1 MSFRLEELRKWGVA
15 AYAAA
20 GMTTAD
26 ATTVV
31 DNQLWSDRRGVDT
44 HGFQR
49 VSWYVNWFR
58 DGTTDPTAQCEI
70 VSRTPAV
77 LVADGHHGLGQL
89 VITRFMEQLIGAAR
103 SSGLVAG
110 VIRNSNDWGCGA
122 NYPYLAA
129 EAGFVCHATTTSV
142 PNLAPFGSRRKLFGN
157 NPIVWTFPR
166 RSQPP
171 IVLDMA
177 ITPVALGKVLR
188 ARSEGEQ
195 IPAEWGFLDNDGNP
209 TVDPDVAIG
218 GIVPAIGGYKGI
230 GMAIASNI
238 TAGILA
244 ASAHT
249 GDVAVGQR
257 GQFFLLMD
265 PGMFRDRDGY
275 YDDIEHMVAQIREAG
290 EHDALPGQS
299 VYLPGELEQIK
310 MDKQTAIGTVAYPPS
325 VVRSLRGVGD
335 ELGVPFNCE
344 AVPTDDPTRAQAQ
357 PTQAQRT
364 QDESS

>member
-1 MSFRLEELRKWGVA
+1 MYLPAWFLGTRE
-15 AYAAA
+15 
-20 GMTTAD
+20 
-26 ATTVV
+26 TVV

-70 VSRTPAV
+70 VTRTPSV

-89 VITRFMEQLIGAAR
+89 VITRFMEQLIEAAR
-103 SSGLVAG
+103 ESGLVAG

-122 NYPYLAA
+122 NYPYRAA
-129 EAGFVCHATTTSV
+129 EAGFVCYGTTTSV

-166 RSQPP
+166 RNQPP

-188 ARSEGEQ
+188 ARSEGKE
-195 IPAEWGFLDNDGNP
+195 IPVEPGASWIATATP
-209 TVDPDVAIG
+209 PSIPDVAMR

-230 GMAIASNI
+230 GMVTASNI
-238 TAGILA
+238 AAGILA
-244 ASAHT
+244 GSAHT
-249 GDVAVGQR
+249 GDVAVGRR

-265 PGMFRDRDGY
+265 PGVFRDRDEY
-275 YDDIEHMVAQIREAG
+275 FDDLEDMVAEIRAAG
-290 EHDALPGQS
+290 AEDVLPGQT
-299 VYLPGELEQIK
+299 VYLPGELEQME
-310 MDKQTAIGTVAYPPS
+310 MDRRTAAGTVSYPAS
-325 VVRSLRGVGD
+325 VVRSLRRVGD
-335 ELGVPFNCE
+335 ELGVPFECE
-344 AVPTDDPTRAQAQ
+344 VIAPAAAPDGT
-357 PTQAQRT
+357 
-364 QDESS
+364 S